1 MRKPLT
7 VAAAQPRC
15 TARDVAA
22 NAVEHADAVRV
33 AGARVVVFPELSLT
47 GYELDAPGVD
57 PGDPRLAPLRAACA
71 ATGTLALAGALV
83 PAGSGSR
90 SIGVLAVDPDTVRIA
105 YRKQWLGGDEVSQL
119 VPGDAPAAVDVD
131 GWRLGLAVCKDTG
144 VAEHAADTAAL
155 GVDAYVAGVLEHAV
169 DGDVQPRRARCIVDV
184 HRLWVVIASFAGSTG
199 GGFEHAAG
207 GSAVWAPSGE
217 QIAAAGPATGAIVRA
232 TLT

>member
-1 MRKPLT
+1 MRDPLRI
-7 VAAAQPRC
+7 AAAQPRC
-15 TARDVAA
+15 VAHDVAA
-22 NAVEHADAVRV
+22 NAREHAAAIRA
-33 AGARVVVFPELSLT
+33 AGTRVVVFPELSLT

-57 PGDPRLAPLRAACA
+57 VDDARLSPIREACA

-83 PAGSGSR
+83 PAGGGR
-90 SIGVLAVDPDTVRIA
+90 SIGVLAVDAEGTRVA
-105 YRKQWLGGDEVSQL
+105 YRKVWLGGDEVDQL

-169 DGDVQPRRARCIVDV
+169 DGNVQPKRARRIVDA
-184 HRLWVVIASFAGSTG
+184 HHIWVVVASFAGPTG

-207 GSAVWAPSGE
+207 GSAIWAPTGE
-217 QIAAAGPATGAIVRA
+217 QVAAAGPEPGAIVRA